1 MITFKDFQN
10 IHCADKPGRARKI
23 KSDTIMDATFDRD
36 VQYMIGYFY
45 DYYHDDEPLI
55 YKDLHPENSDSK
67 IPIEV
72 KFIVHQHNTENK
84 DQVGYHIQFKT
95 SQLNPLDYYDDVF
108 VKKWDAEFPV
118 GLYCDLPD
126 EKGVY
131 RKWLVTERADWLGLQ
146 FPTWYILPIDHVY
159 QWIYRDTNGNAK
171 RYQMCGVQR
180 SQSSYNS
187 GVWLDL
193 FGSIKIPLI
202 AGTSLLLYYY
212 NARMRNAYT

>member
-23 KSDTIMDATFDRD
+23 KSDVIMDATFDRD

-126 EKGVY
+126 EKGIY

-159 QWIYRDTNGNAK
+159 QWIYRDINGNAK